1 MTRKYDD
8 DLPTTS
14 VIIAFHNE
22 AWSVLMRTVW
32 SVINRSPKHLLKEI
46 LLVDDA
52 STRSMY
58 KYQPHFFTSN
68 TFRFLLTEFLG
79 EELDNY
85 VATLPVRTKVLRLAQ
100 REGIVAARIL
110 GAKTATANV
119 LTFLDA
125 HCECTN
131 G

>member
-1 MTRKYDD
+1 MTHPPEVCTNTN
-8 DLPTTS
+8 L
-14 VIIAFHNE
+14 I
-22 AWSVLMRTVW
+22 
-32 SVINRSPKHLLKEI
+32 
-46 LLVDDA
+46 
-52 STRSMY
+52 
-58 KYQPHFFTSN
+58 FFTSN

-110 GAKTATANV
+110 GAKTAAADV

>member
-1 MTRKYDD
+1 MTHPPEVCTNTN
-8 DLPTTS
+8 L
-14 VIIAFHNE
+14 I
-22 AWSVLMRTVW
+22 
-32 SVINRSPKHLLKEI
+32 
-46 LLVDDA
+46 
-52 STRSMY
+52 
-58 KYQPHFFTSN
+58 FFTSN

-110 GAKTATANV
+110 GAKTATADT